1 MLWTEK
7 LFQLIPIGKERGS
20 FASFLAVRLIRS
32 LCFTFIFFLIGFVAV
47 LISGNKTI
55 AQDPRGLASYGYFF
69 MSIFLAFTVSGWFR
83 NKWDWFFSWSSHI
96 LKLSDTEFGKFRDRM
111 EKFNNNFL
119 ACLIIFL
126 PFFISF
132 LIYAVPLYIEDWGAI
147 VVGYLAFVNFFMVL
161 FFATLVWIV
170 VSMWI
175 TLYVT
180 LRQPLNLKLS
190 PHTDEEF
197 RPLAIW
203 GLKVLF
209 ITFVLVTIVVIFY
222 NLGIVI
228 SPWGFAGFVG
238 SMIFIVFLGVLAFLL
253 PFYHV
258 HRVLVKLKKQEL
270 HEIEEEH
277 DRIIQDLTG
286 TTSTQSS
293 DTEAHMMYLI
303 NSIISLEVLHIRER
317 RAKDADDW
325 PIDTTILSAMAGL
338 VLIPI
343 LVNIVTNLI

>member
-1 MLWTEK
+1 MLWTER

-32 LCFTFIFFLIGFVAV
+32 LGFTFIFFLIGFVAV

-69 MSIFLAFTVSGWFR
+69 ISIFLAFTVSGWFR

-96 LKLSDTEFGKFRDRM
+96 LKMSDTEFGKFRDKM

-126 PFFISF
+126 PFFISY
-132 LIYAVPLYIEDWGAI
+132 LIYSLSSFLKDWGTL
-147 VVGYLAFVNFFMVL
+147 VVVYLAFVNFFLVL

-190 PHTDEEF
+190 PRTNEEF

-222 NLGIVI
+222 NLGIVV
-228 SPWGFAGFVG
+228 SPWGVAGFAGSV
-238 SMIFIVFLGVLAFLL
+238 IFLVFLGVLAFLL

-270 HEIEEEH
+270 QEIEEEH
-277 DRIIQDLTG
+277 DRIIQDLSTK
-286 TTSTQSS
+286 STQSS
-293 DTEAHMMYLI
+293 DRKAI
-303 NSIISLEVLHIRER
+303 NSIISLEVLHVRER

-325 PIDTTILSAMAGL
+325 PIDTTILSAAAGL

-343 LVNIVTNLI
+343 LVNIITSLL